1 MRATAIAANTSAS
14 SVARQFQRVLFLSA
28 LFVTASLN
36 SWAQIV
42 VSPASVTFTT
52 KQVVGTT
59 SASKP
64 VTITNNGATAQAFN
78 IVTSGDFAE
87 SDSCG
92 GSIASGG
99 GTCTANISFTPT
111 LIGSISGAASIYDPS
126 KNLLAFVGLT
136 GTGLAPV
143 TTAPA
148 SLSFGA
154 VAIGTTGA
162 TKTFKITNNSPSPIN
177 VTGITSS
184 SDWMKANMKS

>member
-1 MRATAIAANTSAS
+1 MRATAIAANISAS
-14 SVARQFQRVLFLSA
+14 SVARQFHRVLLLSA
-28 LFVTASLN
+28 LFITASLN

-92 GSIASGG
+92 GSIAGG

-111 LIGSISGAASIYDPS
+111 LIGSISGAA
-126 KNLLAFVGLT
+126 
-136 GTGLAPV
+136 
-143 TTAPA
+143 
-148 SLSFGA
+148 
-154 VAIGTTGA
+154 
-162 TKTFKITNNSPSPIN
+162 
-177 VTGITSS
+177 
-184 SDWMKANMKS
+184 